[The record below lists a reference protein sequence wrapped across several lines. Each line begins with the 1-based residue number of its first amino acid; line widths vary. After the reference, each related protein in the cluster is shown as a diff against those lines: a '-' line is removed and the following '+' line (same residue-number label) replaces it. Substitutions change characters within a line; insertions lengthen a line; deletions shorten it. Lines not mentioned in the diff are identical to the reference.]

1 MTHTPAGAPP
11 TQAIQPDAPA
21 LGELRQR
28 IDTIDEQ
35 MHRLL
40 IERSGIVDALIKA
53 KGSSAR
59 GSAESSG
66 AAFRPGRE
74 ADMMRRL
81 VERHSGTL
89 PILTVEHI
97 WREIISTFTRLQ
109 ADYVV
114 HLDGSADAIGM
125 RDLARFY
132 FGFALDLIDGE
143 DADAVVAAVAGSNT
157 DLGVIA
163 LTDVSASP
171 WWRALGGPQGDGTNA
186 PRILAR
192 LPFLL
197 ADGRPAD
204 MPALVVSPPVSEPV
218 VPDTRIVA
226 TSWPAGIDPSRPL
239 MAEGV
244 EIMTRH
250 IGANGTC
257 DALLACPSTLDD
269 ATLAAALDAAGGSH
283 GPLRDVGGY
292 ATPIDL
298 DDTMDDD
305 ELDDT
310 DF

>member
-1 MTHTPAGAPP
+1 MTNTPAGSP
-11 TQAIQPDAPA
+11 QPDAPA

-35 MHRLL
+35 MHQLL
-40 IERSGIVDALIKA
+40 IERSTIVDALISA

-59 GSAESSG
+59 NSSQASG

-114 HLDGSADAIGM
+114 HLDGSANDIEM

-132 FGFALDLIDGE
+132 FGFSLDLIDDE
-143 DADAVVAAVAGSNT
+143 DPDAVVAAVARST
-157 DLGVIA
+157 SDLGVIA
-163 LTDVSASP
+163 LNDVAASP
-171 WWRALGGPQGDGTNA
+171 WWRALGGSG

-197 ADGRPAD
+197 TDGRPAD
-204 MPALVVSPPVSEPV
+204 LPALVLSPQVSEPV
-218 VPDTRIVA
+218 TPDTRINA
-226 TSWPAGIDPSRPL
+226 TSWPAGIDPSREL
-239 MAEGV
+239 MADGI

-250 IGANGTC
+250 VDRNGIC
-257 DALLACPSTLDD
+257 DVLLACPAALED
-269 ATLAAALDAAGGSH
+269 ATIAATLEKAGAKH
-283 GPLRDVGGY
+283 GALRDVGGY

-298 DDTMDDD
+298 DDI
-305 ELDDT
+305 DDT
-310 DF
+310 DL

>member
-1 MTHTPAGAPP
+1 MTNTPAGAP
-11 TQAIQPDAPA
+11 QPDAPA

-35 MHRLL
+35 MHLLL
-40 IERSGIVDALIKA
+40 IERSSIVDALIAA
-53 KGSSAR
+53 KGSSAKD
-59 GSAESSG
+59 SSETSG

-74 ADMMRRL
+74 ADMMRRM

-114 HLDGSADAIGM
+114 HLDGSADPIEM

-143 DADAVVAAVAGSNT
+143 DPDAVVAAVAGSSS
-157 DLGVIA
+157 DLGVIG
-163 LTDVSASP
+163 LNDISASP
-171 WWRALGGPQGDGTNA
+171 WWRALGGTG

-204 MPALVVSPPVSEPV
+204 LPALVLSPPVSEPV
-218 VPDTRIVA
+218 TPDTRIIA
-226 TSWPAGIDPSRPL
+226 TSWPAGIDPSSAL
-239 MAEGV
+239 MADGV

-250 IGANGTC
+250 VDGNGTC
-257 DALLACPSTLDD
+257 DVLMACPAALEDAEIA
-269 ATLAAALDAAGGSH
+269 ATLAKAGAKH
-283 GPLRDVGGY
+283 GALRDVGGY

-298 DDTMDDD
+298 DDI
-305 ELDDT
+305 DDT
-310 DF
+310 DL

>member
-1 MTHTPAGAPP
+1 MTNTPAGAP
-11 TQAIQPDAPA
+11 QPDAPA

-40 IERSGIVDALIKA
+40 IERSTIVDALVA
-53 KGSSAR
+53 SKGSSAKDA
-59 GSAESSG
+59 SQTSG
-66 AAFRPGRE
+66 AAFRPARE

-81 VERHSGTL
+81 VERHTGTL

-114 HLDGSADAIGM
+114 HLDGSADAIAM

-143 DADAVVAAVAGSNT
+143 DPDAVVAAVAGSNS

-163 LTDVSASP
+163 LNDGSASP
-171 WWRALGGPQGDGTNA
+171 WWRALGGSG

-197 ADGRPAD
+197 TYGRPAD
-204 MPALVVSPPVSEPV
+204 LPALVLSPPISEPV
-218 VPDTRIVA
+218 TPDTRIIA
-226 TSWPAGIDPSRPL
+226 TNWPANIDPALAL
-239 MAEGV
+239 MAKGV

-250 IGANGTC
+250 VDGKGSC
-257 DALLACPSTLDD
+257 DALLACPSALDD
-269 ATLAAALDAAGGSH
+269 ATIAATLETAGAAH
-283 GPLRDVGGY
+283 GPLREVGGY

-298 DDTMDDD
+298 DDIDNDIDDD
-305 ELDDT
+305 A